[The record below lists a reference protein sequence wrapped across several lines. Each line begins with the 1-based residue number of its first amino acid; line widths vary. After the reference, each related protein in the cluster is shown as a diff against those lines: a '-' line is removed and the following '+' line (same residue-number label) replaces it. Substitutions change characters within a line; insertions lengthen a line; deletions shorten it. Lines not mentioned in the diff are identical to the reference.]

1 MGQSLRSKK
10 NKLIK
15 MCIACEM
22 NEKGFCRSFGTWC
35 SCVSEQ
41 CYEDNKESVD
51 AKNKTK
57 KK

>member
-1 MGQSLRSKK
+1 
-10 NKLIK
+10 
-15 MCIACEM
+15 M